1 MIHTRRS
8 KLFRHI
14 WALTGCVL
22 GNTCAERSLGG
33 AQEAMDAASRASTPG
48 GNVAAGPDPK
58 QAEQMSEMQKAMRKL
73 EQVIYAQKDSAAR

>member
-1 MIHTRRS
+1 
-8 KLFRHI
+8 
-14 WALTGCVL
+14 
-22 GNTCAERSLGG
+22 
-33 AQEAMDAASRASTPG
+33 MDAASRASTPG